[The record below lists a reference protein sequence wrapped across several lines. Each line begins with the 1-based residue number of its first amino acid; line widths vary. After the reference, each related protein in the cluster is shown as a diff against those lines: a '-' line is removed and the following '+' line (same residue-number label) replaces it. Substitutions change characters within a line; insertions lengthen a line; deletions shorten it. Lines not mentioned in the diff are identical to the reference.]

1 MQLVAAM
8 VYMHEGDTKEALRC
22 VHLGTTMEHLALTVQ
37 IFLKM
42 DRLDLAL
49 KTVSEMERKKGEGE

>member
-1 MQLVAAM
+1 M
-8 VYMHEGDTKEALRC
+8 VFMHEGDAKEALRC
-22 VHLGTTMEHLALTVQ
+22 VHLGATMEHLALTVQ

-49 KTVSEMERKKGEGE
+49 KTVRRLELASPSPRI

>member
-1 MQLVAAM
+1 M

-49 KTVSEMERKKGEGE
+49 KTVSEMERKKVEGE